1 MFPRGMRNIFCLQ
14 STLQCVFVDV
24 LQVILTMFFVPK
36 PMMTHILFSL
46 AFVVVYLVIEIMCFV
61 LKITIY
67 SVLSVG
73 ASVL

>member
-1 MFPRGMRNIFCLQ
+1 MRNIFRQ
-14 STLQCVFVDV
+14 PSTAQYVFADV
-24 LQVILTMFFVPK
+24 LQVILTTFFVPK
-36 PMMTHILFSL
+36 PMITHILFSL